1 MKVGTIV
8 SLKEPILGNSK
19 GTKGIVYYDYGY
31 GIQAIFANGEYD
43 GFDPEEQSKYLS
55 VIGFDEQVASYNFR
69 NVIQLSKDFEQGVF
83 KF

>member
-8 SLKEPILGNSK
+8 SLKESLLGNSE
-19 GTKGIVYYDYGY
+19 GTKGFVYYNYGE
-31 GIQAIFANGEYD
+31 GVQIIFANGEYD

-55 VIGFDEQVASYNFR
+55 VIGFDEQVALYNFR
-69 NVIQLSKDFEQGVF
+69 NVIQLGRDFEKGVF